1 VVYSLGRISITE
13 GLGDFVACCKD
24 TASAFDVGI
33 ISGVLAWHGVIAVP
47 FNIKNPKEIAAV
59 MTDFLI

>member
-1 VVYSLGRISITE
+1 
-13 GLGDFVACCKD
+13 
-24 TASAFDVGI
+24 VGI